1 MKHSYHILVEI
12 ILIFLLVILFFQ
24 YRQIRKERNA
34 LRASK
39 QGLDFELKLRSDSM
53 AEMEGK
59 HTYLNN
65 LSDSL
70 FNDSDI
76 RYFKQRGL
84 NNPERD
90 LLNSLYQQHDLIPEQ
105 GVLGGN
111 MRIWHA
117 TLLGRNWALA
127 YFEDGH
133 IAGNM
138 LLKYTVNEGDVQW
151 EVIDSS
157 TNGQ

>member
-24 YRQIRKERNA
+24 FRQIKKERDA

-53 AEMEGK
+53 TEKEGASS
-59 HTYLNN
+59 YLTH

-70 FNDSDI
+70 FDDSDI
-76 RYFKQRGL
+76 RYFKEKGL
-84 NNPERD
+84 NNPERE
-90 LLNSLYQQHDLIPEQ
+90 LLNSLYQQQGLIPEQ
-105 GVLGGN
+105 GVLGGH
-111 MRIWHA
+111 MQIWHA
-117 TLLGRNWALA
+117 VLLGRNWAIA

-138 LLKYTVNEGDVQW
+138 LLDYTVIEGKIEW
-151 EVIDSS
+151 EVLDSS
-157 TNGQ
+157 MNGQ